1 LATGMIGN
9 VVTAHS
15 RQALGAQRGGIDY
28 GDLAADAFGNALGN
42 AAAGRL
48 DRRARARQFMAAWR
62 NLPLEEQLKWLS
74 MSFYDAGSFS
84 GDAPSGASPL
94 GEAPMAGTVSERLS
108 DVKGRPAAFE
118 QAARERVSRQQ
129 VVSDLRQRGL
139 PDSITVNVADD
150 ADYSEFISAYG
161 DYGTQPAGA
170 SEFDRITVMGSSTGT
185 ELPAI
190 ENLYTPYQGWW
201 MDKYSTFTAM
211 LDDPS
216 GGWRQKAG
224 ALAGGMLTVIPTMA
238 ESLIKGVYDA
248 PNNASLAG
256 QKWGQAGQLKGHDS
270 ALAYLEGGQYFL
282 GAFQG
287 LGDAVTLGTVSSARP
302 SVPGLAPAVV
312 VERVGRASST
322 VDVAAASR
330 SWKTFADNDI
340 FTARTDW
347 SATRP
352 RGTGQ
357 TYSLI
362 QRNDIEWGLVRTNGP
377 ADFVGRTNAEA
388 AARGF
393 APELADGNFAT
404 LHHIGQDSR
413 GALIEASTRYHGVGK
428 PGQNVLHSLYGRN
441 EPNPFYPIDRRAFS
455 VDTREYWQWRWKNP
469 N

>member
-1 LATGMIGN
+1 MIGN

-211 LDDPS
+211 LDDLS

-256 QKWGQAGQLKGHDS
+256 QKWGQASQLKGHDS

-312 VERVGRASST
+312 AERVG
-322 VDVAAASR
+322 VANSIR
-330 SWKTFADNDI
+330 PSYL
-340 FTARTDW
+340 
-347 SATRP
+347 SATEFANLP
-352 RGTGQ
+352 RTGTIDPRVIR
-357 TYSLI
+357 YS
-362 QRNDIEWGLVRTNGP
+362 
-377 ADFVGRTNAEA
+377 
-388 AARGF
+388 
-393 APELADGNFAT
+393 
-404 LHHIGQDSR
+404 QDSASVNFKPPY
-413 GALIEASTRYHGVGK
+413 GAVDDFINGLRSGDINPASIEPVRIVQRDGK
-428 PGQNVLHSLYGRN
+428 VFTLDNRRLHSFERAGINITYQKLDKIPRRELFKFTTTNDGTSILIRQRRNNGR
-441 EPNPFYPIDRRAFS
+441 
-455 VDTREYWQWRWKNP
+455 
-469 N
+469 